1 MKELRM
7 VKFILLIFFTLL
19 FKLLFSQ
26 QVAHNSQYMHNLI
39 VYNPALAGANSCG
52 EIGLDVRK
60 QWLGFPTSPMTESLF
75 IHGRIKEKHGLGL
88 IIMND
93 KAGVANSLGAELAY
107 SFHPIAAQAQRLSLG
122 LSLTVEQY
130 TFVES
135 GFKLREPADPI
146 VNYGAS
152 SAIKPD
158 IAFGFYYKANDFNV
172 GLGVRQLLSSMLIMD
187 NVYFLKRHY
196 FLHMGFEKEVK
207 RTFTIEPTLLIK
219 GTESAKLSFDF
230 NLKFRYKSNLV
241 TGLSYRYQEGI
252 VGIIGYDSG
261 KFIICYN
268 YDLVMSKLIRYQ
280 TGSHEIFIGYKFC
293 REKKKGNRTGGKKG
307 AVPCPA
313 YG

>member
-1 MKELRM
+1 MRIVFL
-7 VKFILLIFFTLL
+7 ILLFLMLSAKQLI
-19 FKLLFSQ
+19 SQ

-39 VYNPALAGANSCG
+39 VYNPAMAGANSCG
-52 EIGLDVRK
+52 EIGLDIRK
-60 QWLGFPTSPMTESLF
+60 QWLGFPTSPFTQSGF
-75 IHGRIKEKHGLGL
+75 IHGRIKNKHGLGL
-88 IIMND
+88 IIVND
-93 KAGVANSLGAELAY
+93 KAGVAGSLGAELAY
-107 SFHPIAAQAQRLSLG
+107 SFHPIAAKTKRLTLG

-146 VNYGAS
+146 VSYGAS

-196 FLHMGFEKEVK
+196 FLHMGFEKDVRK
-207 RTFTIEPTLLIK
+207 KFTIEPTLLIK

-230 NLKFRYKSNLV
+230 NLKFKYNNNLV
-241 TGLSYRYQEGI
+241 TGLSYRFQEGI

-261 KFIICYN
+261 KFII
-268 YDLVMSKLIRYQ
+268 
-280 TGSHEIFIGYKFC
+280 
-293 REKKKGNRTGGKKG
+293 
-307 AVPCPA
+307 
-313 YG
+313 

>member
-1 MKELRM
+1 MLSAKQ
-7 VKFILLIFFTLL
+7 LI
-19 FKLLFSQ
+19 SQ

-39 VYNPALAGANSCG
+39 VYNPAMAGANSCG
-52 EIGLDVRK
+52 EIGLDIRK
-60 QWLGFPTSPMTESLF
+60 QWLGFPTSPFTQSGF
-75 IHGRIKEKHGLGL
+75 IHGRIKNKHGLGL
-88 IIMND
+88 IIVND
-93 KAGVANSLGAELAY
+93 KAGVAGSLGAELAY
-107 SFHPIAAQAQRLSLG
+107 SFHPIAAKTKRLTLG

-146 VNYGAS
+146 VSYGAS

-196 FLHMGFEKEVK
+196 FLHMGFEKDVRK
-207 RTFTIEPTLLIK
+207 KFTIEPTLLIK

-230 NLKFRYKSNLV
+230 NLKFKYNNNLV
-241 TGLSYRYQEGI
+241 TGLSYRFQEGI

-268 YDLVMSKLIRYQ
+268 
-280 TGSHEIFIGYKFC
+280 EIFLGYRFC
-293 REKKKGNRTGGKKG
+293 KEKKKGNREGSKRG

-313 YG
+313 YN